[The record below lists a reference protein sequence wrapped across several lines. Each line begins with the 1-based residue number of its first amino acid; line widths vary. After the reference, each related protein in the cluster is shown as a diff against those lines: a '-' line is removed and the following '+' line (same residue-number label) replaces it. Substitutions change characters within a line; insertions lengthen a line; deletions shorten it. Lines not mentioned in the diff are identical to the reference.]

1 MGNIA
6 KFETS
11 SYEPVLCHYLIL
23 ANDGLWNLGGKGR
36 LQSMLWVLLIT
47 FSRLFFF
54 LHRTYDFSC
63 EKARLREANYSISET
78 NVS

>member
-54 LHRTYDFSC
+54 CTVHMISRARKQGC
-63 EKARLREANYSISET
+63 EKQTIQ
-78 NVS
+78 